1 VVKWPGRENDHSP
14 LLSTEVKNVLNNTAT
29 LPHASS
35 VHIQLYCQ
43 LTIHNLCC
51 GNITL
56 KKSQIKPCIIN
67 KWRGQGHVINLNRIV
82 TVTTAT
88 AVCTHPL
95 THVRMHAH
103 VHTHT
108 HTHTKTQAR
117 MRAFLFST
125 WKRFIPSRG
134 TRALLSS
141 HWPLTSSMLAPRSSF
156 FSKQE

>member
-108 HTHTKTQAR
+108 HTHKNTSADACIFVFYLEEIHSLQGNQGSSLVTLAFNIFNAGTK
-117 MRAFLFST
+117 
-125 WKRFIPSRG
+125 KFI
-134 TRALLSS
+134 L
-141 HWPLTSSMLAPRSSF
+141 
-156 FSKQE
+156 Q